1 MKRASDKKVVEG
13 GGGAVRMR
21 SATLRDEVTEEA
33 GHWLVAGPSGI
44 RHRHRAPPTVRR
56 SRSARSRV
64 LHTL

>member
-44 RHRHRAPPTVRR
+44 RHRARGHRQ
-56 SRSARSRV
+56 SAAVHGHASYT
-64 LHTL
+64 HT